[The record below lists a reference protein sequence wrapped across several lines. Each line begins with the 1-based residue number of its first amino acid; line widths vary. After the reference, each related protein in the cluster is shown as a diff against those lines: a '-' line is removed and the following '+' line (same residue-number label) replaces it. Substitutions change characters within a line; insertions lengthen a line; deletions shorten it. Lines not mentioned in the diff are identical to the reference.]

1 MAVCRPGGEGLEVCD
16 LVRVYNPRKG
26 TPRVALDGVS
36 FSVAPSEV
44 VGLLGPNGAGK
55 TTCVK
60 ILATLLAP
68 TSGSVRMDGVDI
80 ASRPRY
86 MQRVCGVTFAGDR
99 GLYTRLSARDNLR
112 FFGTMYGLS
121 GRTLREQC
129 DKALAF
135 TGLDDRAGDRVEVL
149 SHGMRQR
156 LHIARAILHSPRIL
170 LLDEPSSGLD
180 PVAAGQ
186 LRDMIRRLAAEGNTI
201 LLATHNLAEAEELC
215 SRVVILRA
223 GRVVRSAPPAELRR
237 DVGRV
242 VGSCVEF
249 VFRSEMPSADVL
261 AALPARRADGPDPRS
276 VRMYCEDP
284 AKVIQALLASVGAE
298 PIEDI
303 RVTGPSL
310 LDAYLD
316 AMAGEPEPGA
326 PPDRAGMAGSVAED
340 VMA

>member
-1 MAVCRPGGEGLEVCD
+1 MTALKATGLAKSYKSRQVVRD
-16 LVRVYNPRKG
+16 LSLELASG
-26 TPRVALDGVS
+26 
-36 FSVAPSEV
+36 EV

-80 ASRPRY
+80 ARQPRY

-121 GRTLREQC
+121 GRTLRDQC
-129 DKALAF
+129 DKVLAF
-135 TGLDDRAGDRVEVL
+135 TGLGDRAGDRVEVL

-180 PVAAGQ
+180 PIAAGQ
-186 LRDMIRRLAAEGNTI
+186 LRDMIRGLAAEGNTI

-237 DVGRV
+237 NAGRV

-249 VFRSEMPSADVL
+249 VFGSAVPSADVL
-261 AALPARRADGPDPRS
+261 AALPGRRADGPDPRS

-310 LDAYLD
+310 HDAYLD
-316 AMAGEPEPGA
+316 AMADEPEPGA
-326 PPDRAGMAGSVAED
+326 PSARAGLAGSAPTDVVA
-340 VMA
+340 